1 MSYRELRRTL
11 YVSAPAVV
19 TFLLLY
25 AVMLQLLGYG
35 YTLYVVSALVFTV
48 ISIGFTILGQ
58 LRSRS
63 DPGTPASGRSGEQG
77 VPDTGESNRADC
89 FRLGRG
95 TRRGRLG
102 PSLAGG
108 CLPSRR
114 QLLSSRE
121 NPIISKKKI
130 QQS

>member
-35 YTLYVVSALVFTV
+35 YTLYVVSALVFTL
-48 ISIGFTILGQ
+48 ISIGFTVLGQ

-63 DPGTPASGRSGEQG
+63 EGRAPASGRSGAQG
-77 VPDTGESNRADC
+77 FPTRAGVIGLIA
-89 FRLGRG
+89 FV
-95 TRRGRLG
+95 
-102 PSLAGG
+102 LAEE
-108 CLPSRR
+108 
-114 QLLSSRE
+114 LLLNSV
-121 NPIISKKKI
+121 
-130 QQS
+130 